1 MGKVLLGVL
10 LAGVAAP
17 ALAAGGPHDRH
28 HDDDSNARQENRAER
43 PSRGGGD
50 EARPQADRSARPERP
65 VEIQRPQFNG
75 ERPQFNGE
83 RPQFAG
89 RPQFNSARPEFAGRP
104 QSNWQRPQSADEGER
119 SRPVMRDNPYVQAP
133 DTVRNWR
140 PREQTA
146 QPRDYYQQRRVR
158 VEGDTNDR
166 RDVQRRFEGREW
178 VSGVPRQGTQ
188 PPVRYDRHRDGGT
201 HWNTDWRHDRRYD
214 WRDRRRHH
222 HSLFHIGLYIDPFG
236 WGYQPFSVGWRLWP
250 NYYQQNYW
258 IDPGMYGLPY
268 PPPGMQWVRYWND
281 ALLVDTY
288 TGEVVDSIQGFF
300 W

>member
-1 MGKVLLGVL
+1 MGRVLLGVL
-10 LAGVAAP
+10 LAGIAAP

-28 HDDDSNARQENRAER
+28 HDDDSNSRQESRAER
-43 PSRGGGD
+43 PARSGGD
-50 EARPQADRSARPERP
+50 EARPQSDRSARSERP
-65 VEIQRPQFNG
+65 VQA

-83 RPQFAG
+83 RPQFSG
-89 RPQFNSARPEFAGRP
+89 RSQYNTARPEFAGRP
-104 QSNWQRPQSADEGER
+104 QSNWQRPQSADGGER
-119 SRPVMRDNPYVQAP
+119 SRPVIRDNPYVQAP
-133 DTVRNWR
+133 DSVRNWR
-140 PREQTA
+140 PREQA
-146 QPRDYYQQRRVR
+146 VQPREYYQQRQMRSDGNVTYGR
-158 VEGDTNDR
+158 NDERRYSGARGQHGPFVSTVTQQNSARYDHR
-166 RDVQRRFEGREW
+166 RDG
-178 VSGVPRQGTQ
+178 S
-188 PPVRYDRHRDGGT
+188 
-201 HWNTDWRHDRRYD
+201 HWNTNWRSDHRYD

-222 HSLFHIGLYIDPFG
+222 SSLFHIGLYIDPFG
-236 WGYQPFSVGWRLWP
+236 WGYQPYSVGYQLYP